1 MIKLNYEELI
11 VEKEGHIAIITLN
24 APKNRNALGVVIS
37 TELHKALDECD
48 KDSDVRVIVLK
59 GAGKGFSS
67 GGNLKEMRNTLDDN
81 PDIYM
86 NNLLKAIYTAIPKVQ
101 KISKPVIASVH
112 GFAIG
117 AGMTLAL
124 ACDIVIAADNSNFSV
139 SFVKVGLIAAGHS
152 TLILPKLVSLKK
164 AAELCLIGDS
174 ISAKEALD
182 LGLINK
188 IVPQAELETATME
201 YAKKIA
207 AGPPLAVQATKKMLY
222 NYFKQSEEAQAEE
235 ERQTQ
240 IKMAKTNDY
249 REGVM
254 SFFEKRKPKFKGK

>member
-1 MIKLNYEELI
+1 MNFEELI
-11 VEKEGHIAIITLN
+11 LEKKDHIAIITLN
-24 APKNRNALGVVIS
+24 APENRNALGIVIS

-48 KDSDVRVIVLK
+48 NDPEVRVVVLK

-67 GGNLKEMRNTLDDN
+67 GGNLKEMRDN
-81 PDIYM
+81 LTNAEQYM
-86 NNLLKAIYTAIPKVQ
+86 DNLLKAIYTAIPKIQ

-117 AGMTLAL
+117 AGMNLAL
-124 ACDIVIAADNSNFSV
+124 ACDIVVATDNAIFSE

-152 TLILPKLVSLKK
+152 TLLLPKLIGLKK

-174 ISAKEALD
+174 ISAKEAFN
-182 LGLINK
+182 LGIINK
-188 IVPQAELETATME
+188 IVPEAALESETME

-207 AGPPLAVQATKKMLY
+207 DGPPLAVQATKKMLY
-222 NYFKQSEEAQAEE
+222 SYFEHSEEEHAEQ
-235 ERQTQ
+235 ERKTQ
-240 IKMAKTNDY
+240 IEMATTDDY

-254 SFFEKRKPKFKGK
+254 SFFEKRKPVFKGK